1 MTLIT
6 QKSGKDDKNTAK
18 DSTAKGANR
27 SRRDL
32 PEDDY
37 VGTPFSMSRIRSGV
51 LQSTAVKV
59 VLGLLIVIF
68 AFTFLLAGI
77 GGNNAG
83 PGGQGRSGNETIAQ
97 VAGTNITRA
106 EFQNSLEQQMRF
118 ASMFGQQIGPVE
130 MLTIR
135 QQTLQSLADQ
145 AGTIQAARD
154 AGITVSGSEI
164 DAEITKQIDEQIK
177 QEKSSN
183 AADFRRRVEAQFSSE
198 QAYRDEMRNSIDRN
212 AVERQLLLTK
222 FEQSVKDQNRVTE
235 EDYKRSVSKMLLRQ
249 IVIRPKLPC
258 RVREEF
264 QAAQEKNVSGCTRE
278 N

>member
-164 DAEITKQIDEQIK
+164 DARSPSRSTS
-177 QEKSSN
+177 KSS
-183 AADFRRRVEAQFSSE
+183 RRRVPMPRIFGGVS
-198 QAYRDEMRNSIDRN
+198 
-212 AVERQLLLTK
+212 
-222 FEQSVKDQNRVTE
+222 
-235 EDYKRSVSKMLLRQ
+235 KRSSPRS
-249 IVIRPKLPC
+249 RPIAMKCATASTAMPSSDSC
-258 RVREEF
+258 
-264 QAAQEKNVSGCTRE
+264 C
-278 N
+278 